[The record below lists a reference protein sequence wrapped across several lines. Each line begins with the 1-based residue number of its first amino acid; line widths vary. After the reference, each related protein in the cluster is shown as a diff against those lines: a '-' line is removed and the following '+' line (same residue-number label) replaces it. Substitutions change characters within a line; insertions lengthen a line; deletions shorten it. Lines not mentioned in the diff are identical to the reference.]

1 MWRVGSEETGE
12 NENAHNP
19 TSLIGRRLVALPF
32 LRRLSSCFDQC
43 DGHSGSLRFF
53 YVSAADAADSSRTL
67 PLGDLAN
74 SGTIKVFTDC

>member
-43 DGHSGSLRFF
+43 DGHSGS
-53 YVSAADAADSSRTL
+53 
-67 PLGDLAN
+67 
-74 SGTIKVFTDC
+74 